1 MSKAY
6 VDPELCIGCGVCP
19 ELCPEIFELGD
30 DDLAHVI
37 VEEIDDVDCAIDAR
51 DSCPVSAI
59 SIEA

>member
-1 MSKAY
+1 VSKAY

-59 SIEA
+59 SIED

>member
-6 VDPELCIGCGVCP
+6 VDPELCIGCGLCP

>member
-1 MSKAY
+1 MPKAY
-6 VDPELCIGCGVCP
+6 VDPDLCIGCGLCP

-37 VEEIDDVDCAIDAR
+37 AEEIDDVDCAIDAR

-59 SIEA
+59 SFDA